1 MFVRRLATAAGIL
14 AAIAV
19 AAPAIAQTAG
29 KAPQSEEDKTLYFL
43 GTLAARNL
51 APLALSEKELA
62 VVQSG
67 MRDAL
72 AGRAADLDPQTY
84 GPRVQALMEARV
96 RAGAEEEK
104 AASAAF
110 LASEAAKP
118 GVRKLDS
125 GLLVTEVKAGT
136 GDQPTVNDTIVVHY
150 HGTLRDGTV
159 FDSSVERG
167 EPFRTQLSR
176 LVPCWQEGVLTMR
189 VGGKSRLVCPSDLA
203 YGDAGAGPVIK
214 GGAALVFDIELL
226 EIVK

>member
-1 MFVRRLATAAGIL
+1 M
-14 AAIAV
+14 
-19 AAPAIAQTAG
+19 
-29 KAPQSEEDKTLYFL
+29 
-43 GTLAARNL
+43 
-51 APLALSEKELA
+51 
-62 VVQSG
+62 
-67 MRDAL
+67 
-72 AGRAADLDPQTY
+72 
-84 GPRVQALMEARV
+84 
-96 RAGAEEEK
+96 
-104 AASAAF
+104 
-110 LASEAAKP
+110 
-118 GVRKLDS
+118 DS
-125 GLLVTEVKAGT
+125 GRLVTEVKAGT